1 MTPRAPFYVRSLVQA
16 GQGKCLRQS
25 GDVFV
30 KGSDLINSLRKGET
44 KR

>member
-1 MTPRAPFYVRSLVQA
+1 MTPQAPLFVRPLVQA
-16 GQGKCLRQS
+16 GQGNCLRQS